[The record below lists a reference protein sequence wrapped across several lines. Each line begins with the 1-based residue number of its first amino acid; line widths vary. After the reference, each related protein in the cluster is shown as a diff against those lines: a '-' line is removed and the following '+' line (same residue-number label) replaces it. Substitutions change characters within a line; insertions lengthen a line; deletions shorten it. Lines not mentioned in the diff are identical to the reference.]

1 MRAKLFSALMV
12 AGVMAGA
19 VAANAQVAISQDGRP
34 EKMAAIKLVK
44 GLNNSDMKMLQT
56 IYWGNAFEIKIS
68 EIAVNRAQSMWAK
81 EYAKEMIQEHTMA
94 QNEVKML
101 AQDKGVSLN
110 NNLPRDLV
118 NVLSRLQ
125 NASSSSFDNMY
136 RAAAMSSHSQ
146 ASAVLTRAIKF
157 GHDEQV
163 RGLAIKMLPAVKD
176 HYALAQIRQTMMG
189 MTKTKTGV

>member
-1 MRAKLFSALMV
+1 MMV
-12 AGVMAGA
+12 AGVLAGA
-19 VAANAQVAISQDGRP
+19 VTANAQVAISQDGRP
-34 EKMAAIKLVK
+34 EKMAAIKHLT

-68 EIAVNRAQSMWAK
+68 EIAVNRAQSIWAK
-81 EYAKEMIQEHTMA
+81 EYAKEMIHEHTMA
-94 QNEVKML
+94 QNEVKLL
-101 AQDKGVSLN
+101 AADKGVSLN

-118 NVLSRLQ
+118 SALNKLQ
-125 NASSSSFDNMY
+125 NASAASFDNLY

-146 ASAVLTRAIKF
+146 ASEVLKKAIKF

-163 RGLAIKMLPAVKD
+163 RSLAIKLLPAVKD

-189 MTKTKTGV
+189 ATKSRTGV